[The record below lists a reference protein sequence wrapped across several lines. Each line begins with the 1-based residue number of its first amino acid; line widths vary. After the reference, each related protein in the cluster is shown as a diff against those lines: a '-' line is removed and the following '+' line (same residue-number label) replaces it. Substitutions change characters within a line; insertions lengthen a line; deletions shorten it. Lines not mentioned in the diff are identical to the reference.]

1 MIISLRP
8 SRAAS
13 IRPPAT
19 PQGDRHGEAPAL
31 SHFQRRL
38 ARLSTAASFAVRG
51 CLLLLALIA
60 LGWNVPPA
68 TWPAALYLAAA
79 LSALALG
86 AGLAWRLPLALA
98 LLSDGLAAGL
108 LILGSGGAGSPL
120 LGLPLLLV
128 VQGALLGSA
137 RDALVGS
144 GVGALVL
151 LSGCAVSRPA
161 PGLLAA
167 MLAVQ
172 LIGGATVY
180 RIREQVRLALRALY
194 AGTIARAHDH
204 GREAAG
210 RVDWRRLAAQVNAC
224 ATIDA
229 LVRLAREQ
237 AGAIGGALAVVELAD
252 AGAGSLPEH
261 DGCAGTAR
269 IPISCGAV
277 LGRIELPAG
286 DLPPARRSGL
296 EQLAALV
303 GLRALALRHDAQL
316 RRQQAALTALWETAG
331 LLRIAPDPRE
341 ACQEACRRLAGVL
354 DLDWL
359 ALLAPDELHALAPFV
374 FARGR
379 PGATPP
385 HLSGAQLRVA
395 AEALRGD
402 RPLVRAEG
410 RASLVCLP
418 VGAGADMP
426 VVLAALGRPA
436 DIATQ
441 TLLMLLG
448 GLIADRLRVVDCR
461 L

>member
-8 SRAAS
+8 TRAAS
-13 IRPPAT
+13 IRPRAT
-19 PQGDRHGEAPAL
+19 PQGARPGEAPAL

-38 ARLSTAASFAVRG
+38 ARLSTAASFAIRS

-204 GREAAG
+204 GR
-210 RVDWRRLAAQVNAC
+210 VDWRRLAAQLNAC

-252 AGAGSLPEH
+252 AGAEGLPEQ
-261 DGCAGTAR
+261 DSCSGTAR

-277 LGRIELPAG
+277 LGRIELPVG
-286 DLPPARRSGL
+286 DLTPARRSGL

-316 RRQQAALTALWETAG
+316 RRQQAGLTALWETAG

-354 DLDWL
+354 GLDWL
-359 ALLAPDELHALAPFV
+359 ALLAPDERHALAPFA

-385 HLSGAQLRVA
+385 PLSGAQLRVA

-418 VGAGADMP
+418 VGAGAGLP
-426 VVLAALGRPA
+426 VVLAALGQPA

-448 GLIADRLRVVDCR
+448 DLIADRLRAVDCR